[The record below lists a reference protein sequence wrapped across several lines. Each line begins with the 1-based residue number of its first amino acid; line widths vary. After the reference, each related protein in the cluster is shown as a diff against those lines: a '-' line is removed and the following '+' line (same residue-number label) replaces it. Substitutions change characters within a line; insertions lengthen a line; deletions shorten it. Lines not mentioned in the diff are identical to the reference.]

1 LSHAS
6 RFLIT
11 GGKIMHRKAIIAAFP
26 ALLILFFVSKLQAQV
41 APSAKVDGLPIAIS
55 VGISDFDLDYGPGR
69 RMQGPVIRAGSE
81 IFHGIGIDLS
91 ARALFMDTPPQ
102 LTRMQQN
109 TFLGGVFYN
118 APSFFRIRPFVRFG
132 AGIGN
137 IEFPSRNPK
146 YTRDD
151 FLVYAPSGGIEY
163 PIVDKVYL
171 RLEYEYQDWQDFQGR
186 GSLDPQ
192 GGTVG
197 VTYYVHG
204 RHLRPHPMN

>member
-1 LSHAS
+1 M
-6 RFLIT
+6 RF
-11 GGKIMHRKAIIAAFP
+11 KAIFAVSIP
-26 ALLILFFVSKLQAQV
+26 AILILLSTPSLPAQV
-41 APSAKVDGLPIAIS
+41 APAAKVDGIPLAIS
-55 VGISDFDLDYGPGR
+55 IGMSDYNLDYGPGR

-81 IFHGIGIDLS
+81 IFHGIGVDIS
-91 ARALFMDTPPQ
+91 ARAIFMDTPAQ

-109 TFLGGVFYN
+109 TFLGGVYYD
-118 APSFFRIRPFVRFG
+118 APAFFRIRPFVRMA
-132 AGIGN
+132 AGVGN

-151 FLVYAPSGGIEY
+151 FTVLAPSGGIEY
-163 PIVDKVYL
+163 PIVNKVFL

-186 GSLDPQ
+186 GSLNPQ